1 MSEEIQ
7 NTPAPE
13 ENAALLPAD
22 GDFDAQAEVRLPE
35 RQYCVFRAGRER
47 YCLAVLDVEEVL
59 EWPRVT
65 RVPMGPP
72 FLTGVFNLRGSIV
85 PVVEIAFTEGRR
97 ADLPPKHVVVAYL
110 KAEGERDAVRIGIAA
125 DEVIGTVSTSD
136 ELLVD
141 EAPKDVPHCC
151 GMLRHEDRLALALDL
166 RRVLE
171 AFPVPVI

>member
-1 MSEEIQ
+1 MSEETQ
-7 NTPAPE
+7 NAPVPE
-13 ENAALLPAD
+13 ENTALLPAD
-22 GDFDAQAEVRLPE
+22 SEMDSVLAERLPE
-35 RQYCVFRAGRER
+35 KQYCVFRAGRER

-65 RVPMGPP
+65 RIPMGPP

-97 ADLPPKHVVVAYL
+97 ADLAPKHVVVAYL

-125 DEVIGTVSTSD
+125 DEVIGTFSTSE

-166 RRVLE
+166 KRVLE